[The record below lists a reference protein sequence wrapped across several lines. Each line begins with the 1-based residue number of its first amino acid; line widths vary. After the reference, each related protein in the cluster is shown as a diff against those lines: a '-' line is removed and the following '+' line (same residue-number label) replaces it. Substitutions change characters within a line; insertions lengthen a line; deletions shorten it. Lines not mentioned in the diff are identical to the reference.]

1 MQTRYHKLSQDGFR
15 KLLET
20 RDGMSPEIALDF
32 TEQLIM
38 FEKFGNVYDT
48 SEFVQAK
55 EVNVASLM
63 SSIIRD

>member
-1 MQTRYHKLSQDGFR
+1 
-15 KLLET
+15 
-20 RDGMSPEIALDF
+20 MSPEIALDF